1 MEKDYGRH
9 GPHIVQVRRFNKES
23 SVDYWLNVKGYDEV
37 KDELIM
43 ADPDDKLTIEEALEI
58 FRKISP
64 TGFSAIY
71 RVVGWVNSQQ
81 RE

>member
-1 MEKDYGRH
+1 MERDYGH
-9 GPHIVQVRRFNKES
+9 DGPHIVQVRRFSKELS
-23 SVDYWLNVKGYDEV
+23 DYWLNVKGYDEE

-43 ADPDDKLTIEEALEI
+43 ADPDDKLTIDEALEI

-71 RVVGWVNSQQ
+71 RVVGWPNSQQ
-81 RE
+81 RT